1 MKYYVDDQGVYL
13 GGWDD
18 NPPSG
23 SIEVPYPPEDARQL
37 WLGDSWLS
45 VPIDL
50 ASYDAALVS
59 TYQAA
64 AQSMG
69 YDSWQTCAL
78 RAYRPGPFE
87 VEGTAFYDWMEAC
100 NVKGYQTLADV
111 TGGKREQPSIKQF
124 LAEMPA
130 FVRPSA

>member
-1 MKYYVDDQGVYL
+1 MSIFAEVGGSLQQIGGSCPDGWVVMQGERPSPGHVAQAD
-13 GGWDD
+13 GGWL
-18 NPPSG
+18 
-23 SIEVPYPPEDARQL
+23 VVL
-37 WLGDSWLS
+37 
-45 VPIDL
+45 DL
-50 ASYDAALVS
+50 ASYDAALMS

-87 VEGTAFYDWMEAC
+87 AEGTAFYDWMEAC
-100 NVKGYQTLADV
+100 NVKGYEILADV

>member
-1 MKYYVDDQGVYL
+1 MTVYAEVGSSLQQIGGTCPKGWVVMQGER
-13 GGWDD
+13 
-18 NPPSG
+18 PSP
-23 SIEVPYPPEDARQL
+23 SHVAQ
-37 WLGDSWLS
+37 GDGSWL
-45 VPIDL
+45 VVFDV

-59 TYQAA
+59 TYQKA

-69 YDSWQTCAL
+69 YDSWQTCVL

-87 VEGTAFYDWMEAC
+87 AEGTDFYDWMEAC
-100 NVKGYQTLADV
+100 NVRGYQILADV
-111 TGGKREQPSIKQF
+111 TGGKIEQPSIEQF